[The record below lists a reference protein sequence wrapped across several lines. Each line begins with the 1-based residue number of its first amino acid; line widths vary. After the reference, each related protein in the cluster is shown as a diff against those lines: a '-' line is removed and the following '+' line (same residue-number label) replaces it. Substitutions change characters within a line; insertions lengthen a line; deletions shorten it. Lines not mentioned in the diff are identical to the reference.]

1 MYSFRLCKINC
12 FYEYAIVLFIEN
24 CSINIVRCRYLCGM
38 FGLASKFHN
47 WIYSQ
52 LTSLIKL
59 TRMLLIE
66 PQIMKHLTWHYDTT
80 CCYWP
85 KLLIDSL
92 ILHYVLFVYFENSLC
107 KWNAL
112 INKLSNVWNISA
124 RVCPNMTQSFFFNNI
139 NSDNILFSSIL
150 NCN

>member
-12 FYEYAIVLFIEN
+12 FHECTIVLFIEN
-24 CSINIVRCRYLCGM
+24 RSINIVRCRYSCGM

-66 PQIMKHLTWHYDTT
+66 PQIMKHLAWHYDTT
-80 CCYWP
+80 RCYWP
-85 KLLIDSL
+85 KLLIDSF
-92 ILHYVLFVYFENSLC
+92 ILHYVLFVHFENSLC

-112 INKLSNVWNISA
+112 INKLSNFWNVSA
-124 RVCPNMTQSFFFNNI
+124 RVFPNMTKSFF
-139 NSDNILFSSIL
+139 SII
-150 NCN
+150 